1 MSGKL
6 IRSILFILNWF
17 TITTCFTGL
26 VCEDWGD
33 AYNSYNSAQ
42 CLVCSR
48 HSVNYCCGL
57 CPFVGT
63 TEVLSQS
70 FRQSLPWEGTNTR
83 HLLNAKEQLYTAAST
98 TPYKS
103 EMNQCLD
110 GGLSLTHLLHTSKPP
125 THHNLYIILLR
136 KTSSHPLH
144 MGRAQSD
151 NPSTHHLLSLS
162 SWQFSVGTLQ
172 GPTGTP
178 QKLPQPHSVPST
190 PPLSFRALLKPHL
203 LPRNFTQ
210 APLSLNP
217 KNLS

>member
-26 VCEDWGD
+26 VYEDWGD
-33 AYNSYNSAQ
+33 TFNSYNSAQ

-70 FRQSLPWEGTNTR
+70 FCHSLPWKGTNR
-83 HLLNAKEQLYTAAST
+83 RDLLNAKEQLYTAAST
-98 TPYKS
+98 TSYKS

-110 GGLSLTHLLHTSKPP
+110 GGLSLTHLLHTFKLPI
-125 THHNLYIILLR
+125 HHNLYIILLR

-151 NPSTHHLLSLS
+151 NPSTHHLTSLS
-162 SWQFSVGTLQ
+162 SWQFSVGALQ

-178 QKLPQPHSVPST
+178 QKLPQPILYPP

-203 LPRNFTQ
+203 LPRNFSQ

-217 KNLS
+217 KNLF